1 MAECRKRHGQR
12 SRRLVLLA
20 LMGLAKTSFG
30 PSFVGPRHPKPFSRC
45 KKPASL
51 QRSVSREE
59 MLLSGEGAKVIEA
72 LPTVRQEDL
81 PLNTSIAL
89 ATIAMFGYMSY
100 QFWTR
105 IAFGKAFGTADPVV
119 IQKPEV
125 VFKELQDQSR
135 GKRKRP
141 VGIEGK
147 VSIGMDADTNRGRKV
162 LGLDAL
168 IFAYLMFASAFF
180 MLVFGAAAAY
190 YPLLSGQVQMD
201 R

>member
-1 MAECRKRHGQR
+1 MAECPKRHGQR
-12 SRRLVLLA
+12 SRRQVLVLL
-20 LMGLAKTSFG
+20 GLAGTSFG
-30 PSFVGPRHPKPFSRC
+30 PSFAGGGQKPLRC
-45 KKPASL
+45 QSQPLQPL
-51 QRSVSREE
+51 QRRVSREE

-72 LPTVRQEDL
+72 LPTVRQEEL

-89 ATIAMFGYMSY
+89 AGIALFGYMSY

-119 IQKPEV
+119 IQKPEE
-125 VFKELQDQSR
+125 VFKELQDQSK
-135 GKRKRP
+135 GKRQRP

-180 MLVFGAAAAY
+180 MLLFGAAAAY

>member
-1 MAECRKRHGQR
+1 M
-12 SRRLVLLA
+12 LLA

-105 IAFGKAFGTADPVV
+105 IAFGKAFGSPA
-119 IQKPEV
+119 PEGTESSGSGCLTCP
-125 VFKELQDQSR
+125 KELEIAQLR
-135 GKRKRP
+135 HCR
-141 VGIEGK
+141 
-147 VSIGMDADTNRGRKV
+147 
-162 LGLDAL
+162 
-168 IFAYLMFASAFF
+168 
-180 MLVFGAAAAY
+180 
-190 YPLLSGQVQMD
+190 SGGHPEAGGGV
-201 R
+201 

>member
-1 MAECRKRHGQR
+1 M
-12 SRRLVLLA
+12 
-20 LMGLAKTSFG
+20 
-30 PSFVGPRHPKPFSRC
+30 
-45 KKPASL
+45 
-51 QRSVSREE
+51 
-59 MLLSGEGAKVIEA
+59 
-72 LPTVRQEDL
+72 
-81 PLNTSIAL
+81 
-89 ATIAMFGYMSY
+89 
-100 QFWTR
+100 
-105 IAFGKAFGTADPVV
+105 V